1 VPYTEEYQNLT
12 QEELHKRVVAAR
24 EKLGTKVFIL
34 GHYYQQDDVVQYAD
48 VQGDSYAL
56 AKQGAAN
63 NEADRIVFCGVH
75 FMAEVSDIL
84 KREGQTVYMP
94 DPEAGCPLADMAD
107 GDQVRNA
114 WQRLEAAG
122 IADDVVPMT
131 YVNSTADLK
140 AFCGKHGGTVC
151 TSSSAG
157 LAFDWAFKQKPKIFF
172 FPDENLG
179 RNTAHAKGIKN
190 DDIAEWDPTERDGGL
205 SEKQLQKARVIVWKG
220 YCHVHTFFTMDHV
233 KAAREKYPDCKIVV
247 HPECEAAIVDAA
259 DGNGSTSFL
268 VDYVKNAPDNST
280 VVVGTEINLVS
291 RLVHMFP
298 EKKVVPLA
306 RSLCPNMFKTSLR
319 DLCYLLENWPEDQ
332 IVRVPE
338 YIAKDAKLALERMLV
353 LK

>member
-1 VPYTEEYQNLT
+1 MPYTEEYQNMT
-12 QEELHKRVVAAR
+12 QDELKKRVVAAR

-34 GHYYQQDDVVQYAD
+34 GHYYQQDDVVGFSDA
-48 VQGDSYAL
+48 QGDSYAL

-84 KREGQTVYMP
+84 KRKGQTVYMP
-94 DPEAGCPLADMAD
+94 DPDAGCPLADMAD

-114 WQRLEAAG
+114 WKRLESIG
-122 IADDVVPMT
+122 IAGDVVPMT
-131 YVNSTADLK
+131 YVNSTAELK
-140 AFCGKHGGTVC
+140 AFCGKHGGTAC

-172 FPDENLG
+172 FPDETLG

-190 DDIAEWDPTERDGGL
+190 DEIAEWDPTERDGGL
-205 SEKQLQKARVIVWKG
+205 TDEQLKNARVIVWKG
-220 YCHVHTFFTMDHV
+220 YCHVHTFFTMDHM
-233 KAAREKYPDCKIVV
+233 KAAREKYRDCKIVV
-247 HPECEAAIVDAA
+247 HPESEAPVVDAA

-268 VDYVKNAPDNST
+268 IDYVKNAPAGST

-291 RLVHMFP
+291 RLARMFP
-298 EKKVVPLA
+298 DKNVVPLA

-319 DLCYLLENWPEDQ
+319 DLCYLLENWPEDH
-332 IVRVPE
+332 IVSVPE
-338 YIAKDAKLALERMLV
+338 YIAKDAKLALERMLA